1 MPDWLQVI
9 VRVNAILHRVSAVP
23 KLADVIAIGVDFW
36 LTSLGAV
43 VIAAIFAPLTLYAD
57 MR

>member
-1 MPDWLQVI
+1 M
-9 VRVNAILHRVSAVP
+9 RVNAILHRVAAVRE
-23 KLADVIAIGVDFW
+23 LADVIAIGVDFW